1 MIKPFCFCLI
11 AVGIFAS
18 CSSRLIDEI
27 PPGDTL
33 AEGQLLRHTILSA
46 GESAIDFTHQFR
58 KTRGK
63 RCRQYDILDTKILEK
78 PPEEDDDN
86 TDAEDEQQDTA
97 TQDPESQ
104 DNSAEEEEEGFFND
118 FFGLLGGD
126 DDDDAEQIELVV
138 DPPPAPSLATD
149 ETTSEAVM
157 RQVQAYLDAE
167 RQIIENPGT
176 AWKEEW
182 FVSACGTIAKVEVR
196 FTADGKGG
204 TLVYVPFEAITIYT
218 EER

>member
-11 AVGIFAS
+11 VLILAS
-18 CSSRLIDEI
+18 CSSRLIDET

-58 KTRGK
+58 KTRKK
-63 RCRQYDILDTKILEK
+63 RCRQYDILDTTILEK
-78 PPEEDDDN
+78 PPEDDDDN
-86 TDAEDEQQDTA
+86 TDAEQEQEATEITEQKEQD
-97 TQDPESQ
+97 DSQ
-104 DNSAEEEEEGFFND
+104 EEEEKGFFND

-126 DDDDAEQIELVV
+126 DNDDDEQPALVV
-138 DPPPAPSLATD
+138 DTILPPAP
-149 ETTSEAVM
+149 ETTSEAVT
-157 RQVQAYLDAE
+157 RQVEAYLDAE

-182 FVSACGTIAKVEVR
+182 FVSACGIITKVEVR

-218 EER
+218 EE

>member
-1 MIKPFCFCLI
+1 MIKSFCFCLI
-11 AVGIFAS
+11 VLILAS
-18 CSSRLIDEI
+18 CSSRLIDET

-46 GESAIDFTHQFR
+46 GESAIDFTQQFR
-58 KTRGK
+58 KTRK
-63 RCRQYDILDTKILEK
+63 KICRQYDILDTKILEE

-86 TDAEDEQQDTA
+86 NDAEQEQETTEITDQNEQNNT
-97 TQDPESQ
+97 
-104 DNSAEEEEEGFFND
+104 EEEEEKGFFND
-118 FFGLLGGD
+118 FFGLLGD
-126 DDDDAEQIELVV
+126 DDDDEQLELVA
-138 DPPPAPSLATD
+138 DNIPPPPPGP
-149 ETTSEAVM
+149 ETTSETIT

-182 FVSACGTIAKVEVR
+182 FVSACGIITKVEVR

-218 EER
+218 EE